1 MDQEARISKLNQ
13 KLKNI
18 EISDR
23 DGRLGK
29 LNTLEEKLAKLE
41 ERFEGLKNAQ
51 EGDFKELRGKCNSL
65 YEEVDECN
73 EHWKKNFS
81 FGKLVEAMLTLEEKL
96 LGITE
101 LNRQQDSKITKII
114 EERAKNMK
122 SELTKERKIR
132 SDCIDDIYIIIK
144 ETFPKLEELLAEE
157 VSRRCDADEAI
168 LKKLDQESCDL
179 ELDLSKE
186 KNNQDENQRAIFD
199 IVRDI
204 VEKVKRELESEQK
217 ERETSGESLM
227 RLLQD
232 SVSKLN
238 SIVINN

>member
-29 LNTLEEKLAKLE
+29 LTTLEEKLSKLE
-41 ERFEGLKNAQ
+41 EKFESLKSVQ
-51 EGDFKELRGKCNSL
+51 EGDFKELRSKCNNV
-65 YEEVDECN
+65 YEEVDDCN
-73 EHWKKNFS
+73 DHWKKNYS
-81 FGKLVEAMLTLEEKL
+81 FAKLIEMMTALDDKL
-96 LGITE
+96 IGITE

-114 EERAKNMK
+114 DERAKNMK
-122 SELTKERKIR
+122 HELTKERKIR
-132 SDCIDDIYIIIK
+132 SDCIDDIYLIIK
-144 ETFPKLEELLAEE
+144 ETFPKLEEVLAEE

-168 LKKLDQESCDL
+168 LKKLDQETCDL

-204 VEKVKRELESEQK
+204 VEKVKRELEAEQK